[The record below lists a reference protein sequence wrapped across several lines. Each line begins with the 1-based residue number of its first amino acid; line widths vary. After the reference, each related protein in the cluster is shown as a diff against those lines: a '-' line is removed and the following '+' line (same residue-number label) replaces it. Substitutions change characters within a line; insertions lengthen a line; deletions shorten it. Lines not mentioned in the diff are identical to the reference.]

1 MNVIVALYLV
11 AMVFLF
17 LEVFTPGPLF
27 GILGGITLM
36 IGVVVAFEHYG
47 LLGGLLAVL
56 CGLAA
61 SGATLYA
68 ELGWLPKTRFA
79 KKFSLSET
87 SGSVSQPL
95 PAKVEDVVGKEAD
108 ALTTLAPTGYIL
120 VAGKRYEA
128 FSQSGHVEKGARLR
142 VVGLDNFRLIV
153 SKTNL
158 PS

>member
-1 MNVIVALYLV
+1 MSVILALYLV

-36 IGVVVAFEHYG
+36 IGIVVAFHYYG
-47 LLGGLLAVL
+47 LMGGLLAVL
-56 CGLAA
+56 GGMAA

-68 ELGWLPKTRFA
+68 ELVWLPKTRFA
-79 KKFSLSET
+79 RKFSLAET
-87 SGSVSQPL
+87 SGSVSHPL
-95 PAKVEDVVGKEAD
+95 PAKVEEVVGKEAE
-108 ALTTLAPTGYIL
+108 ALTILAPSGYVM

-128 FSQSGHVEKGARLR
+128 FSQSGHMEKGARMR

-153 SKTNL
+153 SKN
-158 PS
+158 